1 MVTLTGTFERSLDDK
16 NRIAV
21 PKTLRDEFS
30 ADGVAHLFVAPQQN
44 KSLSVYAPAE
54 FEALA
59 ERLGAKSTNQV
70 EVLKYKRFF
79 YSKAE
84 KVELD
89 GQGRIRIPDRLAE
102 FAQLRRDVV
111 LLGVQDHAEIWDK
124 QVWTEFQDQHLARFD
139 EMAQSAFA

>member
-1 MVTLTGTFERSLDDK
+1 MALTGTFERSLDDK

-30 ADGVAHLFVAPQQN
+30 ADGVMQLFVAPQQD

-54 FEALA
+54 FEVLA
-59 ERLGAKSTNQV
+59 ARLAAKSTNQV
-70 EVLKYKRFF
+70 EVLRYKRFF

-102 FAQLRRDVV
+102 FAQLKRDVV

-124 QVWTEFQDQHLARFD
+124 QIWAEFLEQHAARFD
-139 EMAQSAFA
+139 EMAQAAFA

>member
-1 MVTLTGTFERSLDDK
+1 MALTGTFERSLDEK

-21 PKTLRDEFS
+21 PKSLRDEFS
-30 ADGVAHLFVAPQQN
+30 TDGVAQLFVAPQQD

-54 FEALA
+54 FEALVA
-59 ERLGAKSTNQV
+59 RLAANSTNQV
-70 EVLKYKRFF
+70 EVLRYKRFF

-102 FAQLRRDVV
+102 FA
-111 LLGVQDHAEIWDK
+111 
-124 QVWTEFQDQHLARFD
+124 
-139 EMAQSAFA
+139 

>member
-1 MVTLTGTFERSLDDK
+1 MALTGTFERSLDDK
-16 NRIAV
+16 NRVAV

-30 ADGVAHLFVAPQQN
+30 ADGVTQLFVAPQQD

-59 ERLGAKSTNQV
+59 ERLAAKSTNQV
-70 EVLKYKRFF
+70 EVLRYKRIF

-102 FAQLRRDVV
+102 FAQLKRDVV

-124 QVWTEFQDQHLARFD
+124 QFWTEFLEQHAARFD
-139 EMAQSAFA
+139 ELAQAAFA

>member
-1 MVTLTGTFERSLDDK
+1 MALTGTFERSLDDK

-30 ADGVAHLFVAPQQN
+30 ADGVTQLFVAPQQD

-54 FEALA
+54 FEAIA
-59 ERLGAKSTNQV
+59 ERIAAKSTNQV
-70 EVLKYKRFF
+70 EVLRYKRFF
-79 YSKAE
+79 YSTAE

-102 FAQLRRDVV
+102 FAQLKRDVV

-124 QVWTEFQDQHLARFD
+124 RVWTEFQEQHAARFD
-139 EMAQSAFA
+139 EMAQAALA